1 MESYVEHIRQLS
13 DEREALIHELETENE
28 ALKLQVVTLEHEGRG
43 QYCLFDD
50 LAAEWKRF
58 KMTREI

>member
-1 MESYVEHIRQLS
+1 MKEVESYVEHIRQLS

-43 QYCLFDD
+43 QYYVCLMIWQPNGKG
-50 LAAEWKRF
+50 LK
-58 KMTREI
+58 